1 MEAGHSLTVL
11 LVENHDAVASLIQ
24 GLLGDHPTFRVPW
37 VPTLAAAFAHLR
49 ESPVD
54 VVVLDVDLP
63 DSQGLDTVI
72 RVVQAHPSLPVVVLT
87 ARDDETLARAALAA
101 GAEAY
106 LVKGTL
112 EPGTLVRAIE
122 DAYERKQT
130 ELALRE
136 AHAATS
142 PTGPS
147 EDGIVVYDRELRL
160 QVWNPFIEQMTGL
173 PAVDVVGRHA
183 LEVAPFAD
191 EPDVVAALQRALAG
205 EAVTVPEIPYRAPG
219 DGREG
224 WIRASFSPLR
234 DAQGAI
240 TGVIGHVRD
249 ITLRKQAQDLLRSL
263 ATVDALTGLQDR
275 RGFLALAPQ
284 CLRLTERSH
293 KGALLLCADV
303 DGLKAINDAKGRLAG
318 DQALRDVAALLKRTF
333 RASDVLARLGA
344 DEFAVLSLDAPM
356 SSKDKLLARLHQH
369 LQAHNA
375 SLSAVRPLSLS
386 VGVARYDGG
395 HPCSVDELVAHAE
408 AALDE
413 AKRAKKDEH

>member
-1 MEAGHSLTVL
+1 METGHSLTVL

-54 VVVLDVDLP
+54 VVLLDLGLP
-63 DSQGLDTVI
+63 DSEGLETVT
-72 RVVQAHPSLPVVVLT
+72 RVVHAHPSLPVVVLT

-112 EPGTLVRAIE
+112 EPGMLVRAIE

-136 AHAATS
+136 AHAVTS
-142 PTGPS
+142 PIVPS
-147 EDGIVVYDRELRL
+147 EDGIVVYDRELRQ
-160 QVWNPFIEQMTGL
+160 QVWNPFMEQMTGL

-191 EPDVVAALQRALAG
+191 EPGVVAALERALAG
-205 EAVTVPEIPYRAPG
+205 EVVTVPEVPYRAPG
-219 DGREG
+219 DGPEG
-224 WIRASFSPLR
+224 WIMASFSPLR

-240 TGVIGHVRD
+240 IGVIGHIRD
-249 ITLRKQAQDLLRSL
+249 TTLRKQAQDLLRSL
-263 ATVDALTGLQDR
+263 STVDELTGLQDR
-275 RGFLALAPQ
+275 RGFLTLAPQ
-284 CLRLTERSH
+284 CLRLTDRSR

-303 DGLKAINDAKGRLAG
+303 DSLKAINATTGRLAG

-333 RASDVLARLGA
+333 RASDVLARLGG
-344 DEFAVLSLDAPM
+344 DEFAVLSLGAPM
-356 SSKDKLLARLHQH
+356 SSKDQLLARLHQK

-375 SLSAVRPLSLS
+375 STVRPLSLS

-413 AKRAKKDEH
+413 AKRAKKEQH